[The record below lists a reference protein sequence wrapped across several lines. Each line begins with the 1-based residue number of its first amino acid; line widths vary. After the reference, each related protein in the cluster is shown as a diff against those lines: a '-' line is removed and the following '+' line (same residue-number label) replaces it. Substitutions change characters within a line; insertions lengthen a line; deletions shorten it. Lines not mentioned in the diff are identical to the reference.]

1 MRMSIPAYFCL
12 IFATVVILFTYAL
25 NPDPNFLLTALPML
39 AVLAGVPL
47 VLNLM
52 NKRQAEKIN
61 MESFRLYS
69 IKDLARLN
77 PGDPVR
83 LRGKVEALSLKW
95 LNRPHFRIDDGS
107 GKIGIM
113 LFAAAHEDI
122 KPGDNIEAAGTLR
135 FFGKSREKK
144 IFGVRVVKL
153 RG

>member
-1 MRMSIPAYFCL
+1 MRLSVPACFCL
-12 IFATVVILFTYAL
+12 ILAAALILFTYAL
-25 NPDPNFLLTALPML
+25 NPDPSFLLTALPML
-39 AVLAGVPL
+39 VVLAGVPL

-52 NKRQAEKIN
+52 NKRQAEKVN
-61 MESFRLYS
+61 MEEFRLYP

-122 KPGDNIEAAGTLR
+122 KPGDTIEAAGTLR
-135 FFGKSREKK
+135 IFGKSREKK

-153 RG
+153 KG